1 MERNKPS
8 FYGILPASVRYDK
21 TLKPMARVLFADIT
35 ALSNAKG
42 YCNATNKTL
51 GDWHEVSFTTVSRW
65 ISNLKKSGHI
75 RIVEIKEGRNVVE
88 RKIYPVASIDPI
100 DKKINT
106 LLTKRSIPYC
116 QKDQYPID
124 ENAKENNTS
133 INNTSINNMDTPSKN
148 LCILYIQEKVQDED
162 IDIEQF
168 SIDLAE
174 DFVDYY
180 ESVGWTIGKGRK
192 MKSWRHAMNR
202 WIKQQ
207 LKKQKNGS
215 NKFGSTTKAAAAEA
229 LANLNR
235 EEF

>member
-1 MERNKPS
+1 
-8 FYGILPASVRYDK
+8 
-21 TLKPMARVLFADIT
+21 
-35 ALSNAKG
+35 
-42 YCNATNKTL
+42 
-51 GDWHEVSFTTVSRW
+51 
-65 ISNLKKSGHI
+65 
-75 RIVEIKEGRNVVE
+75 
-88 RKIYPVASIDPI
+88 
-100 DKKINT
+100 
-106 LLTKRSIPYC
+106 
-116 QKDQYPID
+116 
-124 ENAKENNTS
+124 
-133 INNTSINNMDTPSKN
+133 MDTPSKN

>member
-1 MERNKPS
+1 MERNKPNY
-8 FYGILPASVRYDK
+8 YGILPASVRYD
-21 TLKPMARVLFADIT
+21 TRLNPMAIILYSELT
-35 ALSNAKG
+35 ALSNKLG
-42 YCNATNKTL
+42 YCNAKNQYFAQLYGKHKTTI
-51 GDWHEVSFTTVSRW
+51 SKW
-65 ISNLKKSGHI
+65 ISALERYEHI
-75 RIVEIKEGRNVVE
+75 KCDIKRDGKIVPE
-88 RKIYPVASIDPI
+88 RRIYPIARNATPI
-100 DKKINT
+100 AADAPP
-106 LLTKRSIPYC
+106 LLHEMQP
-116 QKDQYPID
+116 PIARD
-124 ENAKENNTS
+124 ATMNNTS
-133 INNTSINNMDTPSKN
+133 NNNTSNNNIDTPSKN

-180 ESVGWTIGKGRK
+180 ESVGWTIGRGRK

-202 WIKQQ
+202 WIKKQ

-215 NKFGSTTKAAAAEA
+215 NKFGSTTKTAAAEA

>member
-1 MERNKPS
+1 MERNKPNY
-8 FYGILPASVRYDK
+8 YGTLPASVRYD
-21 TLKPMARVLFADIT
+21 TRLNPMAIILYSELT
-35 ALSNAKG
+35 ALSNKLG
-42 YCNATNKTL
+42 YCNAKNQYFAELYGKHKTTI
-51 GDWHEVSFTTVSRW
+51 SKW
-65 ISNLKKSGHI
+65 IKALERCQHI
-75 RIVEIKEGRNVVE
+75 KCVIKRDGKIVIE
-88 RKIYPVASIDPI
+88 RRIYPVARNATPI
-100 DKKINT
+100 AADAT
-106 LLTKRSIPYC
+106 PLLQQMQP
-116 QKDQYPID
+116 PIARD
-124 ENAKENNTS
+124 ATINNTS

-148 LCILYIQEKVQDED
+148 LCILYIQEKVQDQD

-180 ESVGWTIGKGRK
+180 ESVGWTIGKGRP

-215 NKFGSTTKAAAAEA
+215 NKFGSTTKSAAAEA